1 VSAADTRDGDDGDDG
16 DGEEHPPLRI
26 WYQGFL
32 DLSTVPAYEPSLRR
46 HAAAILRPGTE
57 VAIHGMPPGSFQG
70 TSPAEVARHAYTS
83 ALHTQRLID
92 NARRAEAEGY
102 DTFAIGIVQNP
113 GLREMRTLV
122 DIPVAGYG
130 ESAMHLACLLGRRF
144 SVLAFNRDLLDLL
157 DEQIDGY
164 GLRSRA
170 APTTLI
176 ETEYEVVARGF
187 EDPAPLL
194 TAFEAAAR
202 RALDAGADVL
212 IPGQMVLAE
221 ILWQQGVRRVE
232 GAPVVDALA
241 AALKSAEL
249 LAELRRDSGVWHT
262 RRGFWGVRPPNAL
275 VESTRARY
283 LRDP

>member
-1 VSAADTRDGDDGDDG
+1 MSDESR
-16 DGEEHPPLRI
+16 EQPPLRI

-32 DLSTVPAYEPSLRR
+32 DLSTVPAYEPLLRR
-46 HAAAILRPGTE
+46 HAEAILRPGTE
-57 VAIHGMPPGSFQG
+57 VAIHGMPPGSFDG
-70 TSPAEVARHAYTS
+70 SSPAEVARHAYTS
-83 ALHTQRLID
+83 ALHTQQLID
-92 NARRAEAEGY
+92 HARRAEAEGY
-102 DTFAIGIVQNP
+102 DAVAVGIVQSL
-113 GLREMRTLV
+113 GVREMRTLI

-144 SVLAFNRDLLDLL
+144 SVLAFNPDLLDLL
-157 DEQIDGY
+157 EEQIDGY

-176 ETEYEVVARGF
+176 ETEYEAVARGF
-187 EDPAPLL
+187 DDPVPLVA
-194 TAFEAAAR
+194 AFEAAAR

-249 LAELRRDSGVWHT
+249 LAELRRDSGVWSS
-262 RRGFWGVRPPNAL
+262 RRGFWGARPPDAL
-275 VESTRARY
+275 VESTRDRY
-283 LRDP
+283 LRQR

>member
-1 VSAADTRDGDDGDDG
+1 MERVTVSVDERPA
-16 DGEEHPPLRI
+16 LRI

-32 DLSTVPAYEPSLRR
+32 DLSTVPAYEPSLRH
-46 HAAAILRPGTE
+46 HATTILQSNTE
-57 VAIHGMPPGSFQG
+57 VAIHGMPPGSFEG
-70 TSPAEVARHAYTS
+70 TSPAEIARHAYTS
-83 ALHTQRLID
+83 ALYTQPLID
-92 NARRAEAEGY
+92 NARRAESKSY
-102 DTFAIGIVQNP
+102 DAFAIGIVQNP

-122 DIPVAGYG
+122 DIPVTGYG

-144 SVLAFNRDLLDLL
+144 SVLAFNPDLLDLL

-170 APTTLI
+170 VPPTLI
-176 ETEYEVVARGF
+176 DTKYEVVARGF
-187 EDPAPLL
+187 EEPAPLIA
-194 TAFEAAAR
+194 AFEAAAH

-221 ILWQQGVRRVE
+221 ILWQQGVRRIE

-241 AALKSAEL
+241 AVLKSAEL

-262 RRGFWGVRPPNAL
+262 RRGFWGARPTDSL
-275 VESTRARY
+275 IESTRSRY
-283 LRDP
+283 LREP

>member
-1 VSAADTRDGDDGDDG
+1 MSEPARQ
-16 DGEEHPPLRI
+16 PRPLRI

-32 DLSTVPAYEPSLRR
+32 DLETVPPYRDSLAR

-57 VAIHGMPPGSFQG
+57 VAIHGMPPGSFSG
-70 TSPAEVARHAYTS
+70 TSPAEVARHAYTA
-83 ALHTQRLID
+83 ALHTEQLIT

-102 DTFAIGIVQNP
+102 DAVAIGIVQNP

-122 DIPVAGYG
+122 DIPVVGYG

-144 SVLAFNRDLLDLL
+144 SVLAFNPALLELL
-157 DEQIDGY
+157 EEQIDLY

-170 APTTLI
+170 APTVLV
-176 ETEYEVVARGF
+176 ETEYEAVARGF
-187 EDPAPLL
+187 EEPEPLVA
-194 TAFEAAAR
+194 AFEAAAR
-202 RALDAGADVL
+202 RALESGADVL

-221 ILWQQGVRRVE
+221 ILWQQGMRRAE

-249 LAELRRDSGVWHT
+249 LAELRRDSGVWHS
-262 RRGFWGVRPPNAL
+262 RRGFWGARPEASL
-275 VESTRARY
+275 VEAARERY
-283 LRDP
+283 LRSP